1 MDEQTSWRGHSF
13 TLLIFGGVVI
23 LCSIFF
29 ILGMLVGRTQAEAV
43 AADPVAAV
51 LPEETDP
58 EELDLTFYESV
69 DQTETLPLESAPASE
84 PAPSPPPAQTISP
97 PPRTFDRDVTLQIAA
112 LSSAEQA
119 ARLQEEVRAM
129 GFAVFVLRPGAD
141 DTSGLHRVQVGPLSE
156 AEVAG
161 VQARL
166 EAAGYKSIVRRR

>member
-1 MDEQTSWRGHSF
+1 MDDQTSWKGHSF

-29 ILGMLVGRTQAEAV
+29 ILGMLVGRQAEAV

-84 PAPSPPPAQTISP
+84 PAPSPPHCRNHTNKSPA
-97 PPRTFDRDVTLQIAA
+97 RTT
-112 LSSAEQA
+112 SAP
-119 ARLQEEVRAM
+119 
-129 GFAVFVLRPGAD
+129 LRH
-141 DTSGLHRVQVGPLSE
+141 TSGE
-156 AEVAG
+156 
-161 VQARL
+161 
-166 EAAGYKSIVRRR
+166 YW

>member
-1 MDEQTSWRGHSF
+1 MDDQTSWRGHSF

-43 AADPVAAV
+43 AADPVAAMF
-51 LPEETDP
+51 PEEKDP

-69 DQTETLPLESAPASE
+69 DQTETLPLESARASE
-84 PAPSPPPAQTISP
+84 PAPSPPPAAPTP
-97 PPRTFDRDVTLQIAA
+97 PPLRTFDRAVTLQIAA
-112 LSSAEQA
+112 LSSADQA
-119 ARLQEEVRAM
+119 ARLQDEVRAM
-129 GFAVFVLRPGAD
+129 GFAVFVLRPSPE
-141 DTSGLHRVQVGPLSE
+141 DTSGLHRVQVGPLSD

-166 EAAGYKSIVRRR
+166 EAAGYEPIVRRR

>member
-1 MDEQTSWRGHSF
+1 VDEQTSWRGHSF

-43 AADPVAAV
+43 AGDPVAEA

-69 DQTETLPLESAPASE
+69 DQSEPPPLERVPASQ
-84 PAPSPPPAQTISP
+84 PAPPPVRTAP
-97 PPRTFDRDVTLQIAA
+97 PLARTVDRDVTLQIAA
-112 LSSAEQA
+112 LSNADQA
-119 ARLQEEVRAM
+119 AKLQEEVRAM
-129 GFAVFVLRPGAD
+129 GFAVFVLRPGPD

-156 AEVAG
+156 AEVAD

-166 EAAGYKSIVRRR
+166 EAAGYKPIVRRR